1 MNIKVSPATPI
12 LGAEVTGVEHA
23 EPLDDAT
30 FRAIN
35 DAFVAHSVICIP
47 GQDLTPEQ
55 LVAFSARFGPL
66 MVHVLKE
73 ALLDGHPEI
82 YRLSN
87 KKVDGKA
94 QGRPNAGQYWHSDL
108 TYEPVPSLGSVMYGL
123 EVPAFGGD
131 TLFASTAHAF
141 ETLSKPMQEFLEGLT
156 AEHHFAHAFRGGTN
170 PAARA
175 GDPLGERPPVEH
187 PVVRTHPE
195 SGRKCIFVN
204 DGFTVRIKG
213 VTAAESAALMAFL
226 NAHMTRAEVVYRH
239 HWRTGDVIIWD
250 NRALVHRGVGD
261 YDETK
266 TRHMYRTTIADQAAQ
281 AAQAAE

>member
-1 MNIKVSPATPI
+1 MSIKVMPATPI
-12 LGAEVTGVEHA
+12 LGAEVAAVDLSK
-23 EPLDDAT
+23 PIDDAT

-35 DAFVAHSVICIP
+35 AALVKHSVICIRD
-47 GQDLTPEQ
+47 QNLTPDQ

-82 YRLSN
+82 YKLSN
-87 KKVDGKA
+87 KKIEGKA

-108 TYEPVPSLGSVMYGL
+108 TYERVPSLGSVMYGT
-123 EVPAFGGD
+123 EVPDYGGD
-131 TLFASTAHAF
+131 TLFASTAHAYD
-141 ETLSKPMQEFLEGLT
+141 TLSQPMQTLLEGLT
-156 AEHHFAHAFRGGTN
+156 AEHLFAHAFRGGMN

-175 GDPLGERPPVEH
+175 GDPLNERPPVVH
-187 PVVRTHPE
+187 PVVRVHPE
-195 SGRKCIFVN
+195 NGRKCIFVN
-204 DGFTVRIKG
+204 DGFTVKING
-213 VTAAESAALMAFL
+213 VTPAESAALMAFL
-226 NAHMTRAEVVYRH
+226 NAHMTRPEVVYRH
-239 HWRTGDVIIWD
+239 RWRTGDVVVWD

-266 TRHMYRTTIADQAAQ
+266 TRHMYRTTIADSVAE